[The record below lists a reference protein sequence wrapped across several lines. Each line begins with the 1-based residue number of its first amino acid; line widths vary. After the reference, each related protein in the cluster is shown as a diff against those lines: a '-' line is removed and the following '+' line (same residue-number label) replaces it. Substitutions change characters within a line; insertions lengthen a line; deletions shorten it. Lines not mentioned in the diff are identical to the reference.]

1 MSSIDTRIVELKLKA
16 EQFQQGLSKAGA
28 ALTTFK
34 EKLHLDGVTSGLQS
48 LSEKV
53 HSFDISAMAAA
64 AVDRKSVV

>member
-34 EKLHLDGVTSGLQS
+34 EKLHLDDATNELQS
-48 LSEKV
+48 QIGRAHV
-53 HSFDISAMAAA
+53 
-64 AVDRKSVV
+64 